1 MLLDYFAGELRVGVP
16 FIQTHYFP
24 PGFTGANTL
33 RELLAITADWPE
45 LELEHERLVEKE
57 YHGKITAQEAKR
69 LEELQRLADLQA
81 DLVAPLPLERAEA
94 EMQRLKRA
102 GQWIE
107 D

>member
-1 MLLDYFAGELRVGVP
+1 MP
-16 FIQTHYFP
+16 FVQTHYFP

-57 YHGKITAQEAKR
+57 YRGKLTVRDAER
-69 LEELQRLADLQA
+69 LAELQRFADLQA
-81 DLVAPLPLERAEA
+81 DFVAPVPLERAEA
-94 EMQRLKRA
+94 EMQRLKKA